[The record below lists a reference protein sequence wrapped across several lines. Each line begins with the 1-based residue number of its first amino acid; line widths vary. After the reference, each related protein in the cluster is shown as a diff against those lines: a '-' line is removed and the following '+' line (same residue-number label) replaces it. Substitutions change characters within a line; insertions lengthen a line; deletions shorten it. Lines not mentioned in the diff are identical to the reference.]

1 MIHLKRTSV
10 AIAAILVLF
19 IGIGTVGAAAP
30 SESIMPVTDMTTGE
44 PCAIA
49 DIFPDP
55 EAAISAMESIVV
67 IDMEENGNAY
77 MENRDVTPLP
87 LDRWE
92 ADAYGI
98 TVRYPADRLSTF
110 SGRPGAYQ
118 FFWYELDG
126 LYDPAFVDGVKTRAR
141 ESLPIDESEPSDMA
155 ESTLVSLPGI
165 PVSLGDDL
173 FRIAML
179 YGGGKESDFTADKQV
194 YRLEDARFRGVTVLT
209 SRDDP
214 VGMGLITEIRASRLD
229 YNGLYAG
236 VSDQQAV
243 IDIMG
248 EPSARELVDED
259 ASYYAL
265 LPEGEILWYDVGGAR
280 LGMLVGEEGLLLVV
294 VLQDGASA
302 PS

>member
-1 MIHLKRTSV
+1 
-10 AIAAILVLF
+10 
-19 IGIGTVGAAAP
+19 
-30 SESIMPVTDMTTGE
+30 MPVTDMTTGE
-44 PCAIA
+44 PCAIS

-55 EAAISAMESIVV
+55 DAAISAMESIAV

-98 TVRYPADRLSTF
+98 TVRYPAYRLSTF

-141 ESLPIDESEPSDMA
+141 ESLLVDESEPNGMEASA
-155 ESTLVSLPGI
+155 LVSLPGI
-165 PVSLGDDL
+165 PVALGDDL

-179 YGGGKESDFTADKQV
+179 YGGGKESDFTTDKQV

-214 VGMGLITEIRASRLD
+214 AGTGLITEIRSSRLD
-229 YNGLYAG
+229 YNGLYTG

-248 EPSARELVDED
+248 EPSAREVIDED

-280 LGMLVGEEGLLLVV
+280 LGMLVGAEGLLSVV
-294 VLQDGASA
+294 VLQEGARQA
-302 PS
+302 V